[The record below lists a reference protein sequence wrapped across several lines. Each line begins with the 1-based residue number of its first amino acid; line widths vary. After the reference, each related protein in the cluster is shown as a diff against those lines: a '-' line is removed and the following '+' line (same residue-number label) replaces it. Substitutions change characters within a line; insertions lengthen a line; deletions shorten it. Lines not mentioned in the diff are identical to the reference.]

1 MAKRLRIL
9 ILHLI
14 QTNNV
19 ASYNFIK
26 KKKKE
31 KKKAIF
37 SNQMQNIRIYL
48 FNNSFFGIC
57 YTRDQYVIPIL
68 ERDVEDHAFNNK
80 KLFHLFNR

>member
-48 FNNSFFGIC
+48 FNNSFFGIR

-68 ERDVEDHAFNNK
+68 ERDVEDHTFNNK